1 MGPSIAVTD
10 VSVQTRSSDADPR
23 FIETKQSPDA
33 AQDRVVE
40 LEAKSTSYERLI
52 AELKSKCMDAELSAR
67 ETQSAFATFKAE
79 ADQTLQIKSEEL
91 IAAKQAV
98 SRLEAARRDAEA
110 RIAAQALQ
118 RRGAASSARVSEL
131 NKEVTELRAALAE
144 AVDAHACQQQTQ
156 NELKHL
162 LEAAEA
168 ASAKREAE
176 YAARCASLEAKTL
189 AEDQR
194 SQTSLAETAKL
205 EWSISVLGSRLQA
218 EEACVA
224 SKQDEIERL
233 TSKVSDLEASIL
245 AAASDG
251 KSKLTAREVEVLN
264 AQREIATTRRELDD
278 TRHEVKRLEEEL
290 AGAGR
295 MYGDAMVA
303 AASLATEVESKIT
316 AAEQRAVEAESA
328 LATFREEAN
337 QTLEAKA
344 TELLATTRALSETE
358 ASLKSSEGTI
368 SHVEKMSC

>member
-1 MGPSIAVTD
+1 M
-10 VSVQTRSSDADPR
+10 
-23 FIETKQSPDA
+23 
-33 AQDRVVE
+33 
-40 LEAKSTSYERLI
+40 LN
-52 AELKSKCMDAELSAR
+52 SAR

-110 RIAAQALQ
+110 RIVQLKHFKDEA
-118 RRGAASSARVSEL
+118 AASSARSFEL

-205 EWSISVLGSRLQA
+205 EWSLSVLGSRLQA

-245 AAASDG
+245 AAASG
-251 KSKLTAREVEVLN
+251 
-264 AQREIATTRRELDD
+264 
-278 TRHEVKRLEEEL
+278 
-290 AGAGR
+290 GR
-295 MYGDAMVA
+295 SHCSRGRGIECA
-303 AASLATEVESKIT
+303 AWNCHNSPRV
-316 AAEQRAVEAESA
+316 
-328 LATFREEAN
+328 
-337 QTLEAKA
+337 
-344 TELLATTRALSETE
+344 
-358 ASLKSSEGTI
+358 G
-368 SHVEKMSC
+368 

>member
-1 MGPSIAVTD
+1 M
-10 VSVQTRSSDADPR
+10 
-23 FIETKQSPDA
+23 
-33 AQDRVVE
+33 
-40 LEAKSTSYERLI
+40 
-52 AELKSKCMDAELSAR
+52 
-67 ETQSAFATFKAE
+67 
-79 ADQTLQIKSEEL
+79 
-91 IAAKQAV
+91 
-98 SRLEAARRDAEA
+98 
-110 RIAAQALQ
+110 
-118 RRGAASSARVSEL
+118 
-131 NKEVTELRAALAE
+131 TELRAALAE

-224 SKQDEIERL
+224 SKQDEVERL

-264 AQREIATTRRELDD
+264 AQRELPQLAELDD

-368 SHVEKMSC
+368 STLRKCLANHESKTSLGAALEAEVVELRAALAGRC